1 MKKTVISASIAA
13 MIGGVA
19 FVGAANA
26 AVLAPVAGASTG
38 LTTPNT
44 GIGHIL
50 FVPYFTSQGS
60 NATLLNIVNTDTTN
74 GKIVKVRFRGASNS
88 DDLFDFTLLL
98 SPGDVWAAKVS
109 QDANGISQLET
120 ADKSC
125 TLPSIVATQKNSF
138 GTSRLNPSLSATA
151 KAAETRE
158 GYIEILTMADVPK
171 FSSAAQA
178 KAAVSGV
185 TAGTTINSLYT
196 AIKHVSGVAPCTTA
210 ELGKLA
216 TDPTSYADVTSAA
229 TAAAS
234 ATGLGM
240 DYPTG
245 GLMANSLI
253 IDVVKTASFSSNAV
267 ALAASGSAN
276 NQANLVFFPQNGTTM
291 SGTKTSSDALGA
303 VVTSTIDAV
312 TADPLLRT
320 NSLRVAAGATTWAVP
335 GTPASLITPT
345 NVDLPDLS
353 TPYYA
358 TGAATGVPVTALA
371 QAGALT
377 AALAAKSVINEY
389 LTTTSIGATTDWVFS
404 MPTRRYNVALN
415 YAYNNPLGGDGRVFT
430 DYGANAN
437 YFTTVN
443 TSVSSGKICVNADS
457 VTQWDRE
464 ETTTTSGFVISPAT
478 VATVQ
483 FCGETSVLGI
493 NNGTNTTT
501 GSLSASVAVQNIN
514 VAANEGWLNIT
525 HYGLSNAGG
534 AFPSAAGTSA
544 NGLGLPVIGSAYTKS
559 AAFGAVWGHRYA
571 R

>member
-26 AVLAPVAGASTG
+26 AVLAPVADASTS

-44 GIGHIL
+44 GVGHIL

-88 DDLFDFTLLL
+88 DDLFDFTLLM
-98 SPGDVWAAKVS
+98 SPGDVWAAKIS
-109 QDANGISQLET
+109 KDANGISQLET

-125 TLPSIVATQKNSF
+125 TLPSIVATQTNSF
-138 GTSRLNPSLSATA
+138 GTSRLNSSLSAEA

-171 FSSAAQA
+171 FASAAQA

-185 TAGTTINSLYT
+185 TAGTSINSLYT
-196 AIKHVSGVAPCTTA
+196 AIKHVSGVAPCTTT
-210 ELGKLA
+210 ELAKLA
-216 TDPTSYADVTSAA
+216 LDPISYADVTDA
-229 TAAAS
+229 TTASKS

-267 ALAASGSAN
+267 ALAASGSTTN
-276 NQANLVFFPQNGTTM
+276 KANLVFFPQNGTTM
-291 SGTKTSSDALGA
+291 SATTLTTDALGGVNA
-303 VVTSTIDAV
+303 AATIDSV

-320 NSLRVAAGATTWAVP
+320 NSLRVAAGATTWTA
-335 GTPASLITPT
+335 GTTSLITPT
-345 NVDLPDLS
+345 NVDLPDMS

-358 TGAATGVPVTALA
+358 TGAATGVPVTALV
-371 QAGALT
+371 QAGGLT

-443 TSVSSGKICVNADS
+443 TSVSSGKICVGADS

-478 VATVQ
+478 VTTVQ

-493 NNGTNTTT
+493 NNGTAATS
-501 GSLSASVAVQNIN
+501 GSLSASVATQNIN
-514 VAANEGWLNIT
+514 VASNEGWLKIT
-525 HYGLSNAGG
+525 HNGLSNAGG
-534 AFPSAAGTSA
+534 AFPSAAGTAA